1 MSYKAG
7 TGSAEFIA
15 LHLTF
20 RQADCGRYVNPITIR
35 GLNYA
40 HHGLRTPNE
49 AFFHQNTKLLG
60 LGRQFGQID
69 SCLILTKKILLS

>member
-20 RQADCGRYVNPITIR
+20 RQADCGRYVDPISIR
-35 GLNYA
+35 GLDYA
-40 HHGLRTPNE
+40 QSHYR
-49 AFFHQNTKLLG
+49 
-60 LGRQFGQID
+60 
-69 SCLILTKKILLS
+69 